1 MILGMQDFHWGMFG
15 EHLTFPLRMRE
26 QAEVAGRFGNGYPDR
41 QQVAAQWKKL
51 FAGAKT
57 PVESAILRYYGRSQ
71 TDASGGPL
79 AFSTEKSRQIFER
92 TSGVLIEGSSSS
104 SRGPATFGKHPIF
117 MDQGRGSRIFDVD
130 GNEYIDWMMA
140 FGALPLGHAH
150 PEVVEA
156 ITAAAATGAH
166 FATATT
172 VELEVAEMLQKIV
185 PNAERVRFA
194 NTGTEAMMAAIRLAR
209 GVTGRP
215 KILKFEG
222 HYHGWHD
229 DVLVSSN
236 ILPPAALGLRTDP
249 VKIPDSSGLNRT
261 ALDDTIVVPWND
273 LELLRRAVESHPGQI
288 AAIITEGV
296 MANVG
301 VIPPADGY
309 LPGLQQLARANGILF
324 ILDETVTGFR
334 IAPGGCQ
341 EHYKLSPD
349 LVTFGKALGC
359 GLPVAALVGRADVMN
374 ALQWGGVLHYGTH
387 NGSRIGMHAAR
398 ANLRVLTRDNNA
410 SFRHTWK
417 IAERLCAG
425 LKKVFRE
432 KGCAA
437 VVQNVGPMLQWMFT
451 DQPAIRDYRGFC
463 QYVDRTKFQKFV
475 SSLFPL
481 GVYASPS
488 AALHSIATLAH
499 SEEDVDKTL
508 EAASKALDAM
518 NK

>member
-1 MILGMQDFHWGMFG
+1 V
-15 EHLTFPLRMRE
+15 P
-26 QAEVAGRFGNGYPDR
+26 
-41 QQVAAQWKKL
+41 
-51 FAGAKT
+51 
-57 PVESAILRYYGRSQ
+57 
-71 TDASGGPL
+71 
-79 AFSTEKSRQIFER
+79 FSTEKSKQLYER
-92 TSGVLIEGSSSS
+92 TLGVLIEASSSS
-104 SRGPATFGKHPIF
+104 SRGPANFGSYPIF
-117 MDQGRGSRIFDVD
+117 MERGRASRIFDVD

-156 ITAAAATGAH
+156 IAEAAASSAH
-166 FATATT
+166 FATATP
-172 VELEVAEMLQKIV
+172 VELEVAELIQKIV

-215 KILKFEG
+215 KLLKFEG

-229 DVLVSSN
+229 DLLVSSN
-236 ILPPAALGLRTDP
+236 VMPPAALGLRSDP

-273 LELLRRAVESHPGQI
+273 LAALKQAIENHPGQI

-296 MANVG
+296 MANMG
-301 VIPPADGY
+301 VIPPAEGY
-309 LPGLQQLARANGILF
+309 LQGLEKLARANGIIF

-359 GLPVAALVGRADVMN
+359 GLPVAALVGRAQVMD

-398 ANLRVLTRDNNA
+398 ANLRVLTRDSNA

-417 IAERLCAG
+417 VAEKLCAG
-425 LKKVFRE
+425 YRELFKKR
-432 KGCAA
+432 GRAA
-437 VVQNVGPMLQWMFT
+437 VVQNVGPMFQIMFT
-451 DQPAIRDYRGFC
+451 DREAIRDYREFC
-463 QYVDRTKFQKFV
+463 QYVDRAAFQKFV
-475 SSLFPL
+475 LSLFPH

-488 AALHSIATLAH
+488 AALHSIVTLAH
-499 SEEDVDKTL
+499 TEADVDLTLAAAGKAL
-508 EAASKALDAM
+508 EAV
-518 NK
+518 

>member
-1 MILGMQDFHWGMFG
+1 M
-15 EHLTFPLRMRE
+15 P
-26 QAEVAGRFGNGYPDR
+26 
-41 QQVAAQWKKL
+41 
-51 FAGAKT
+51 
-57 PVESAILRYYGRSQ
+57 
-71 TDASGGPL
+71 
-79 AFSTEKSRQIFER
+79 FSMEKSKELYQR
-92 TSGVLIEGSSSS
+92 TLGVLIEASSSS
-104 SRGPATFGKHPIF
+104 SRGPANFGKYPIF
-117 MDQGRGSRIFDVD
+117 MERGRGSRIFDVD

-150 PEVVEA
+150 PEVVAA
-156 ITAAAATGAH
+156 IAEAAASGAH
-166 FATATT
+166 FATATP
-172 VELEVAEMLQKIV
+172 VELEVAELIQKIV

-215 KILKFEG
+215 KLLKFEG

-229 DVLVSSN
+229 DLLVSSN
-236 ILPPAALGLRTDP
+236 VMPAAALGLRSHP

-273 LELLRRAVESHPGQI
+273 LPALDRAIENHPGQI
-288 AAIITEGV
+288 AAIITEGI
-296 MANVG
+296 MANMG
-301 VIPPADGY
+301 VIPPAEGY
-309 LPGLQQLARANGILF
+309 LQGLEKLARANGIIF

-359 GLPVAALVGRADVMN
+359 GLPVAALVGRAQVMD
-374 ALQWGGVLHYGTH
+374 ALEWGGVLHYGTH

-410 SFRHTWK
+410 SFRHTWS

-425 LKKVFRE
+425 YTNLFR
-432 KGCAA
+432 KQGSAA
-437 VVQNVGPMLQWMFT
+437 IVQSVGPMFQIVFT
-451 DQPAIRDYRGFC
+451 DRAAIRDYRDFC
-463 QYVDRTKFQKFV
+463 QHVDRAAFQKFV
-475 SSLFPL
+475 LSLFPH

-488 AALHSIATLAH
+488 AALHSIVTLAH
-499 SEEDVDKTL
+499 TEEDVDLTLAAANKAL
-508 EAASKALDAM
+508 EATCG
-518 NK
+518 

>member
-1 MILGMQDFHWGMFG
+1 M
-15 EHLTFPLRMRE
+15 P
-26 QAEVAGRFGNGYPDR
+26 
-41 QQVAAQWKKL
+41 
-51 FAGAKT
+51 
-57 PVESAILRYYGRSQ
+57 
-71 TDASGGPL
+71 
-79 AFSTEKSRQIFER
+79 FSTEKSKQLYER
-92 TSGVLIEGSSSS
+92 TLGVLIEASSSS
-104 SRGPATFGKHPIF
+104 SRGPANFGRYPLF
-117 MDQGRGSRIFDVD
+117 MERGRGSRIFDVD

-156 ITAAAATGAH
+156 IAEAAASGAH
-166 FATATT
+166 FATATP
-172 VELEVAEMLQKIV
+172 VELEVAELIQKIV

-215 KILKFEG
+215 KLLKFEG

-229 DVLVSSN
+229 DLLVSSN
-236 ILPPAALGLRTDP
+236 VMPPAALGLRSDP

-261 ALDDTIVVPWND
+261 ALDDTIIVPWND
-273 LELLRRAVESHPGQI
+273 LAALKQAIENHPGQI

-296 MANVG
+296 MANMG
-301 VIPPADGY
+301 VIPPAEGY
-309 LPGLQQLARANGILF
+309 LEGLEKLARADGIIF

-359 GLPVAALVGRADVMN
+359 GLPVAALVGRAQVMD

-398 ANLRVLTRDNNA
+398 ANLRVLTRDSNA

-417 IAERLCAG
+417 VAEKLCAG
-425 LKKVFRE
+425 YRELFKKR
-432 KGCAA
+432 GRAA
-437 VVQNVGPMLQWMFT
+437 VVQNVGPMFQIMFT
-451 DQPAIRDYRGFC
+451 DREAIRDYREFC
-463 QYVDRTKFQKFV
+463 QYVDRAAFQKFV
-475 SSLFPL
+475 LSLFPH

-488 AALHSIATLAH
+488 AALHSIVTLAH
-499 SEEDVDKTL
+499 TEADVDLTLAAAGKAL
-508 EAASKALDAM
+508 EAV
-518 NK
+518 